1 MVGINRRKEITGKF
15 DSLQWK
21 IRDTSKY
28 IDLDGIFNNSHAV
41 VAVAPSKI
49 NWSKATIHGTD
60 FVC

>member
-28 IDLDGIFNNSHAV
+28 IDLDGIFVQLARSGCSCTLEN
-41 VAVAPSKI
+41 
-49 NWSKATIHGTD
+49 
-60 FVC
+60 